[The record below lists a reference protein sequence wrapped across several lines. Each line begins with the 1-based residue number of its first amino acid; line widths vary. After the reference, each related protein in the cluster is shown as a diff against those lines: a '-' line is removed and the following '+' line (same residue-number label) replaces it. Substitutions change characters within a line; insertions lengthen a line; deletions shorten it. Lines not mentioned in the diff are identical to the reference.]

1 MNRYASALSRHPVA
15 AHAVGEVAGALL
27 EALEGERADL
37 VVCFVSPHF
46 VGATEDVGLAL
57 RELLEPRVLIGQT
70 AAAIVGDASEV
81 EDEPA
86 ISAWAAC
93 IPDATVT
100 PVGLDTLDAYDGTS
114 LVGWPDDVGDAHTLV
129 LLGDP
134 FTFRVDAAIEE
145 LSIRHPEIQ
154 IIGGMASAARGPGG
168 NRLVLDGATLAEGA
182 VGVLLGGSPRVD
194 TVVSQ
199 GCRPIGQPFV
209 VTDAEGQSLRALG
222 GKPALERLAELA
234 RSLPEEE
241 RNLLSRNL
249 HVGLVTDEHLSEF
262 RRGDF
267 LVRNVL
273 GATQEDGAIVVGANL
288 EVGQTVQFQLRDA
301 QAADEDLQELIAPR
315 HAAAALL
322 FTCTGRGVRL
332 FGTDDHDAS
341 TVQEI
346 LGPIPLAGAFCA
358 GELGPVGG
366 KNYVHG
372 FTASLALFS
381 R

>member
-37 VVCFVSPHF
+37 VVCFISPHF

-57 RELLEPRVLIGQT
+57 RELLEPRVLIGKT

-81 EDEPA
+81 EEEPA

-93 IPDATVT
+93 LPDATVM

-114 LVGWPDDVGDAHTLV
+114 LIGWPEDIGDAHTLV

-134 FTFRVDAAIEE
+134 FTFRVDPVLAE
-145 LSIRHPEIQ
+145 LSARHPGLQ
-154 IIGGMASAARGPGG
+154 VIGGMASAGRGPGG

-182 VGVLLGGSPRVD
+182 VGVLLGGAPRVD

-199 GCRPIGQPFV
+199 GCRPVGQPFT
-209 VTDAEGQSLRALG
+209 VTDAEGQSLRGLG

-234 RSLPEEE
+234 RSLPEDE
-241 RNLLSRNL
+241 RTLLSRNL
-249 HVGLVTDEHLSEF
+249 HLGLVTDEHLSEF
-262 RRGDF
+262 HRGDF

-273 GATQEDGAIVVGANL
+273 GATQEDGAIVVGATM

-332 FGTDDHDAS
+332 FGTDDHDAGI
-341 TVQEI
+341 VQEI

-366 KNYVHG
+366 HNYLHG
-372 FTASLALFS
+372 FTASLALFQ
-381 R
+381 